1 MGRKPGTGNMNLAK
15 VNPATRAGFGEKEE
29 DKVLIKKL
37 LGETVKSY
45 KLPRVKSD
53 QEIIDRLDFFFDE
66 CVRMAKIP
74 TVEEMVMS
82 LGYTYHGVNEIEL
95 GRNPG
100 FSPETKNILKRAKE
114 VIKTFD
120 AKLAVSGELN
130 PVLYFFRAKNYYGMR
145 DQQEIV
151 VQGKAERVQDMSDDE
166 IAKWYLE
173 DGKTVEG
180 EFVDEGKAG
189 GDDVRKT
196 DGL

>member
-1 MGRKPGTGNMNLAK
+1 MGRKPGTGNTNLAK
-15 VNPATRAGFGEKEE
+15 VSPATRAGFGEKEE
-29 DKVLIKKL
+29 DKVLIRKL

-53 QEIIDRLDFFFDE
+53 QEMIERLDFFFDE
-66 CVRMAKIP
+66 CVRMSKIP
-74 TVEEMVMS
+74 TVEEMVMT
-82 LGYTYHGVNEIEL
+82 LGYTYSGVIDIES
-95 GRNPG
+95 GKSPG

-151 VQGKAERVQDMSDDE
+151 VHGKAERVQDMSDDE

-173 DGKTVEG
+173 DGKTVET
-180 EFVDEGKAG
+180 EFKEDKQ
-189 GDDVRKT
+189 
-196 DGL
+196 